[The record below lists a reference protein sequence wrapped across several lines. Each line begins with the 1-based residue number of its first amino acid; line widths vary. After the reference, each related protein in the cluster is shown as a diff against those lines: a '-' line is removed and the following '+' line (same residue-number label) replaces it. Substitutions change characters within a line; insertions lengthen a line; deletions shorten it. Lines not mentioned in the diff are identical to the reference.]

1 MLLRLNQMRK
11 GTPLV
16 CKSSAAK
23 ENQILRTIVFAVSN
37 PGGEYS
43 AGISKEERGAIPTE
57 TTVE

>member
-1 MLLRLNQMRK
+1 MRK

-23 ENQILRTIVFAVSN
+23 ENHILRTIVFAVSN

-43 AGISKEERGAIPTE
+43 ADISKEERGAIPTE